1 MLCTETD
8 SRVPAVKI
16 GMPVDLARDISYLLE
31 GIKSLGGSG
40 RIVLDIS
47 GGQVIGTETTIKRR
61 RDKKQ
66 AS

>member
-1 MLCTETD
+1 MLCSETD

-16 GMPVDLARDISYLLE
+16 VMPVDLARDISYLIE
-31 GIKSLGGSG
+31 GIKALGGTG
-40 RIVLDIS
+40 RITLDIS